1 MREYNEIDGSLLKV
15 GDSGLT
21 QFTQYANIVLFQA
34 WAAVPSTKYVRAPA
48 PVPKTVSYKKLTEQI
63 SLAPN
68 FAILSFHQNATSPR
82 TVLHM

>member
-1 MREYNEIDGSLLKV
+1 MREYSEIDGSLLKV

-48 PVPKTVSYKKLTEQI
+48 PVPKTVSYK
-63 SLAPN
+63 
-68 FAILSFHQNATSPR
+68 
-82 TVLHM
+82 